1 MSPDEN
7 KTREPL
13 GRLATLHQ
21 QVAEFEVLESGLEW
35 AEETLRE
42 SGEKYRLLFD
52 GASNPITVYA
62 SDGTLLLMNIA
73 AAKDLGGAPDDF
85 VGKSICEVHPSIAD
99 IAMDRIRQVVEL
111 GESREF
117 ETVMKLPSGWRWYW
131 SNFQPVRDASGN
143 VKAVQIISYDITER
157 KLAEEE
163 IQQQNEFLNNILES
177 LVHPFYVI
185 DVNDYTVKLA
195 NPAAKLGNLSEN
207 PTCHALIHKSSKPC
221 EGTGHPCPL
230 REVKK
235 TKKSVVVEHIHYD
248 RDGNARNVEV
258 HCYPVLDTEGSVIQM
273 IEYCLDI
280 TERKQAQETLRESEE
295 RHRAIVE
302 QAPESIVLVDAETG
316 VLVDFN
322 DRAHE
327 NLDYS
332 REEFG
337 KLKIP
342 DFEVIE
348 SVEEVAKHIEKI
360 VKEGADS
367 FETKHRTKGGE
378 IRDIQVS
385 SRAICI
391 GGMNFVQSMW
401 RDITE
406 RKRMEEALS
415 ESEKRFRDLAN
426 FLPLTVFEMDD
437 KGNFTFMNRQGF
449 ETFSYTMQEAAKV
462 LNNPEALTLE
472 EQDRLQGFIPEDRER
487 IGKNRQRVLDGEDMG
502 PVEYT
507 AVRRDGS
514 TFPVEVFYAP
524 IIHAGKR
531 TGLRGILIDITER
544 KRAEEALRESEERY
558 GALLNLGAEVGE
570 AIVMLQ
576 DTEQGDAIQTFV
588 SGDWPRITGYSEK
601 ELLGMSFF
609 DLLHPRD
616 REASLKRHKRKMSGA
631 TMPGLFEVTVIRK
644 DGTEVPVE
652 LTSAYTTYQG
662 ERANVAFIRDISERK
677 QAEERQKRLQEE
689 LNLSSR
695 LASIGELAA
704 GVAHEINNPLT
715 GILGFSQRLMKK
727 STDEETSRDLERIH
741 NEARR
746 AAKVVDNLLTFARRR
761 EPKKQ
766 YLDIN
771 EILARTVELR
781 AYELKTGNI
790 ELMVELAPSLPEIMV
805 DFQQIQQVFLNIILN
820 AEQAMT
826 EANNVGKL
834 SIKTQ
839 QAKGYIRVSFADD
852 GPGIEIEHLD
862 KLFGLFFTTRGEKGG
877 TGLGLSV
884 CQGIVTEHG
893 GRIYARSKPGKGATF
908 FVELPL
914 TTAQIDEGKVTEEEP
929 VRRG

>member
-1 MSPDEN
+1 MSPDE
-7 KTREPL
+7 KKAAKPL
-13 GRLATLHQ
+13 GKLATLRQ

-73 AAKDLGGAPDDF
+73 AAKELGGAPDDF
-85 VGKSICEVHPSIAD
+85 VGKSVCEVHPGIAD
-99 IAMDRIRQVVEL
+99 TAMERIRQVVES

-157 KLAEEE
+157 KQMEE
-163 IQQQNEFLNNILES
+163 
-177 LVHPFYVI
+177 
-185 DVNDYTVKLA
+185 A
-195 NPAAKLGNLSEN
+195 
-207 PTCHALIHKSSKPC
+207 
-221 EGTGHPCPL
+221 
-230 REVKK
+230 
-235 TKKSVVVEHIHYD
+235 
-248 RDGNARNVEV
+248 
-258 HCYPVLDTEGSVIQM
+258 
-273 IEYCLDI
+273 
-280 TERKQAQETLRESEE
+280 LRESEQKYRILFE
-295 RHRAIVE
+295 STLDGVFVIDVE
-302 QAPESIVLVDAETG
+302 TRKIVLVNQAAAKMYGFDPAEDM
-316 VLVDFN
+316 VLMDPVDF
-322 DRAHE
+322 
-327 NLDYS
+327 
-332 REEFG
+332 
-337 KLKIP
+337 
-342 DFEVIE
+342 V
-348 SVEEVAKHIEKI
+348 
-360 VKEGADS
+360 
-367 FETKHRTKGGE
+367 
-378 IRDIQVS
+378 
-385 SRAICI
+385 
-391 GGMNFVQSMW
+391 
-401 RDITE
+401 
-406 RKRMEEALS
+406 
-415 ESEKRFRDLAN
+415 
-426 FLPLTVFEMDD
+426 PL
-437 KGNFTFMNRQGF
+437 
-449 ETFSYTMQEAAKV
+449 
-462 LNNPEALTLE
+462 
-472 EQDRLQGFIPEDRER
+472 EDRER
-487 IGKNRQRVLDGEDMG
+487 VIRIITEDMFEKDLRQ
-502 PVEYT
+502 VNEYRT
-507 AVRRDGS
+507 MTRDGREMWIS
-514 TFPVEVFYAP
+514 ARGVRTEYQGRPV
-524 IIHAGKR
+524 
-531 TGLRGILIDITER
+531 GLVSFRDVTER
-544 KRAEEALRESEERY
+544 RQAEEALRESEQKYRALFENLNDAAFLADVETGRILDTNEQGEVLLGRTREEIIGMHQSELHPPEMANEYRQRFATHVREGHAADYDGEAVSKDGSIIPVNISAAPVTIGEKRLILGLFRNIAERKRVEEELREAEERY
-558 GALLNLGAEVGE
+558 RALVNLGGKVGE

-588 SGDWPRITGYSEK
+588 SNEWPRITGYSRR

-609 DLLHPRD
+609 DLLHPTH
-616 REASLKRHKRKMSGA
+616 REASLKRHKKKMDGA
-631 TMPGLFEVTVIRK
+631 AMPGLFEMTVIRK
-644 DGTEVPVE
+644 DGTEIPIE

-662 ERANVAFIRDISERK
+662 QRANVAFIRDITERK
-677 QAEERQKRLQEE
+677 QVEERQKGLQEE

-826 EANNVGKL
+826 EANNGGKL

-839 QAKGYIRVSFADD
+839 QAKGYIRISFADD

-884 CQGIVTEHG
+884 CDGIVTEHG
-893 GRIYARSKPGKGATF
+893 GRIYARSKPGQGATF

-914 TTAQIDEGKVTEEEP
+914 TTAQIDEGKVAEEEP
-929 VRRG
+929 VRRE